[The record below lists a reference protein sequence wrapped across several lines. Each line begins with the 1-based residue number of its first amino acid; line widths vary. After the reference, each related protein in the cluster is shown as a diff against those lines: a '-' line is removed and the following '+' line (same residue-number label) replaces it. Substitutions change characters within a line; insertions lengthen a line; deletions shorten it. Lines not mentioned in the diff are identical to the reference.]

1 MKKTYTIITGLSLL
15 FFYAT
20 AIGNGTTATSAV
32 GQPKTPAENT
42 LTIMGAPELFD
53 LATNWANE
61 YARLNPET
69 AVAVNVYTATE
80 PINNNALY
88 FVTEGYSETNGSDNQ
103 WTMPVGREAVVLVMN
118 AQNPMLEEINR
129 QGISPEKLIQAF
141 SSPENRNWESVIGN
155 GKNAAVNFYSANNTT
170 VKKKV
175 AAFLKANPSE
185 ILEMTADEF
194 VTSVKKDLYAI
205 GFCKLSDVLDAGSNE
220 ITANVKLLP
229 LDKNNNGRMET
240 FERIYDDVGA
250 FTRGVWLGK
259 YPKAL
264 CGNVFVVSQSKPEDT
279 QALAFLSWIL
289 ADGQQL
295 LNPHGFSG
303 LTSAV
308 KRSSLEV
315 LAGNTGSS
323 VQSGE
328 PNVAYSWPVVFLGL
342 FGFGMVVLL
351 VFRILKKG
359 KSSLNEESLTM
370 VSGLDEDSV
379 LAPKGL
385 YFDKTHTW
393 AFMEKDGQVKIGVDD
408 FLQHITGTLTRVK
421 MRDDG
426 ETIRKGEKI
435 LTIVR
440 NGKQLNIY
448 SPVSGVIKEHNE
460 RLMADS
466 SLINSSPYADG
477 WVYLIEPKNWLRE
490 IQFLFPV
497 ENYKE
502 WLEDEFTRLKDFF
515 SVSMRSNTAVYEH
528 IVLQDG
534 GEITD
539 NVLAD
544 LGPEVWE
551 DFQNAFID
559 TSK

>member
-20 AIGNGTTATSAV
+20 AIGNSPTATSAV
-32 GQPKTPAENT
+32 AQPKAPTENT
-42 LTIMGAPELFD
+42 LTIMSAPELFD
-53 LATNWANE
+53 LATDWANE
-61 YARLNPET
+61 YGRLNPET
-69 AVAVNVYTATE
+69 KIAVNIHPAYET
-80 PINNNALY
+80 INDNALY
-88 FVTEGYSETNGSDNQ
+88 FVTEGYSETNGSDNK

-118 AQNPMLEEINR
+118 AQNPMLEEINQ
-129 QGISPEKLIQAF
+129 QGISPEKLTQVF
-141 SSPENRNWESVIGN
+141 SSPENRNWESIISN
-155 GKNAAVNFYSANNTT
+155 GKNAPVNFYITNNTE
-170 VKKKV
+170 VKKK
-175 AAFLKANPSE
+175 AAVFIKTNPLE
-185 ILEMTADEF
+185 ISEMTVDEF
-194 VTSVKKDLYAI
+194 ISSVKKDLYAI

-220 ITANVKLLP
+220 LTTNVKLIP
-229 LDKNNNGRMET
+229 LDKNNNGRMDT
-240 FERIYDDVGA
+240 FEKVYNNVDA
-250 FTRGVWLGK
+250 FTRGVWIGK

-264 CGNVFVVSQSKPEDT
+264 CGNVFVMAQSKPEET

-295 LNPHGFSG
+295 LNPHGFSD

-308 KRSSLEV
+308 KRSNLV
-315 LAGNTGSS
+315 ALVGNTSS
-323 VQSGE
+323 SSEAGE
-328 PNVAYSWPVVFLGL
+328 ANVAYSWPVIFLGI
-342 FGFGMVVLL
+342 FGFGVIVFL
-351 VFRILKKG
+351 VFRIFMKG
-359 KSSLNEESLTM
+359 KSGSDEESLTM
-370 VSGLDEDSV
+370 VSGLDENSV

-408 FLQHITGTLTRVK
+408 FLQHITGTLTRVRMK
-421 MRDDG
+421 DAG
-426 ETIRKGEKI
+426 EKIRKGEKI
-435 LTIVR
+435 LTIIR

-448 SPVSGVIKEHNE
+448 APVSGVIKENNE
-460 RLMADS
+460 RLLSNS
-466 SLINSSPYADG
+466 SLINSSPYTDG

-497 ENYKE
+497 KNYKE

-515 SVSMRSNTAVYEH
+515 SASLSSNTEVYEH
-528 IVLQDG
+528 IILQDG

-551 DFQNAFID
+551 DFQTSFID